1 MSLQIFSS
9 QSKPSSA
16 KGKKGHDGEVIEED
30 DTSTSDQQQ
39 SEKQLED
46 PSQQSDAQP
55 HEQTVSA
62 SVLAESCLEIINYES
77 IVNRDGYFLLALGEY
92 IFQKGARALR
102 ECSLFCLLHY
112 SLVSFLFQFLLLIQM
127 WFLLCLFLFFSQN

>member
-1 MSLQIFSS
+1 M
-9 QSKPSSA
+9 
-16 KGKKGHDGEVIEED
+16 IEED

-77 IVNRDGYFLLALGEY
+77 IVNRDGFFLLALGEF

-127 WFLLCLFLFFSQN
+127 WVLLCLFLFFSQN

>member
-16 KGKKGHDGEVIEED
+16 RGKKGHDAEVIEED

-46 PSQQSDAQP
+46 PPQQSDAQP

-77 IVNRDGYFLLALGEY
+77 IMNRDGYMFLALGEY
-92 IFQKGARALR
+92 IFQKGARALQ
-102 ECSLFCLLHY
+102 ECSLFCLLH
-112 SLVSFLFQFLLLIQM
+112 
-127 WFLLCLFLFFSQN
+127 